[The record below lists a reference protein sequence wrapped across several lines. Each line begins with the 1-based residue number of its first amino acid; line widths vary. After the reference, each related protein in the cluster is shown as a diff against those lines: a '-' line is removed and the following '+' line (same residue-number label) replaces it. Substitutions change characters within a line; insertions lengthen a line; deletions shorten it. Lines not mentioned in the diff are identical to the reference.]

1 MSDDRDLARIIEPL
15 ARHFFGPP
23 NRKLSTKTNLRFGNH
38 GSLSVDLAKGVWAD
52 HETATGGGVLD
63 LVDREKGLRGQ
74 DAIRWLE
81 SEDFLEPTPKP
92 NGAGKGRIV
101 ATYDYVDACGEFVF

>member
-38 GSLSVDLAKGVWAD
+38 GSLSVDGTSQKASGPITRRRRA
-52 HETATGGGVLD
+52 A
-63 LVDREKGLRGQ
+63 
-74 DAIRWLE
+74 
-81 SEDFLEPTPKP
+81 
-92 NGAGKGRIV
+92 
-101 ATYDYVDACGEFVF
+101 ACWTLSRP